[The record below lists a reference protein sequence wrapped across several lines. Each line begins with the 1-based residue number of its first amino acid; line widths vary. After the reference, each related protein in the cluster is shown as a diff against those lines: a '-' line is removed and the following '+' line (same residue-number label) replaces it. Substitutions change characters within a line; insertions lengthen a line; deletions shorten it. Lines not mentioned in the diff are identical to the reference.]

1 MVFKNSREEKKDRE
15 FKKARKIGFKFYEKM
30 QDENIED
37 DFPGIDRRRSFIRRQ
52 EVLDEIKKSD
62 EDINQENSTKKSFGF
77 QVIDDFEQLIMM
89 IADNSSDKEVKNFAL
104 ETLKKSTEKL
114 IDRYKKNGYYWEL
127 IKLKGS
133 LKKLETYEDI
143 KEITKIMDDAIE
155 ESALKWID
163 RCVENRNIEGLKPL
177 FDEDEL
183 AENIRDKAKIEF
195 IKMLGDKIMNKK
207 D

>member
-1 MVFKNSREEKKDRE
+1 MVFKNFREEKKDRE
-15 FKKARKIGFKFYEKM
+15 FKKAKKIGFKFHEKM
-30 QDENIED
+30 QDENTEN

-52 EVLDEIKKSD
+52 EVLDEIKKSE
-62 EDINQENSTKKSFGF
+62 EDINQENLIKKPIGF
-77 QVIDDFEQLIMM
+77 QFVEDFEQLIMM
-89 IADNSSDKEVKNFAL
+89 VADKSNDEEVKSFAL

-133 LKKLETYEDI
+133 LKKLETYEEI

-163 RCVENRNIEGLKPL
+163 KCVENRNIEGLKPL

>member
-1 MVFKNSREEKKDRE
+1 MVFKNSLEEKKDRE

-30 QDENIED
+30 QDENAED
-37 DFPGIDRRRSFIRRQ
+37 DFPGIDTRRSFIRRQ
-52 EVLDEIKKSD
+52 EVLDEIKKSG
-62 EDINQENSTKKSFGF
+62 EDINQENLIKKPIGF
-77 QVIDDFEQLIMM
+77 QFVDDFEQLIMM
-89 IADNSSDKEVKNFAL
+89 IADNSNVEEVKSFAL

-114 IDRYKKNGYYWEL
+114 IERYKKNGYYWEL

-133 LKKLETYEDI
+133 LKKLETCEEI

-177 FDEDEL
+177 FDEDEV

>member
-1 MVFKNSREEKKDRE
+1 MVFKNSREEKKNRE
-15 FKKARKIGFKFYEKM
+15 FKKARKIGFKFHEKM
-30 QDENIED
+30 QDENTED
-37 DFPGIDRRRSFIRRQ
+37 DFPGIDRRKSFIRRQ

-62 EDINQENSTKKSFGF
+62 EDINQEKLMKKSFGF
-77 QVIDDFEQLIMM
+77 QVIDDFEQLITM
-89 IADNSSDKEVKNFAL
+89 IADNNNDKEVKNFAI

-114 IDRYKKNGYYWEL
+114 IERYKKNGYYWEL

-133 LKKLETYEDI
+133 LKKLEAYEEI
-143 KEITKIMDDAIE
+143 KEITKITDDAIE